1 MGNQARVKDNATVV
15 STSTRNFPNRLG
27 DDADVYLSSAE
38 VAAIAA
44 KLGRIP
50 TVEEYLSAMQGIE
63 PTSNDIYQYFM
74 KMINEKKLK
83 NKLVTML
90 REDWNGKKGYLTDN
104 EMFKYCQFYT
114 GDFWKKSEKT
124 NKKSA

>member
-1 MGNQARVKDNATVV
+1 
-15 STSTRNFPNRLG
+15 
-27 DDADVYLSSAE
+27 
-38 VAAIAA
+38 
-44 KLGRIP
+44 
-50 TVEEYLSAMQGIE
+50 
-63 PTSNDIYQYFM
+63 M

-124 NKKSA
+124 TETPGCSLCMGNQARVKDNATVVSTSTRNFPNRLGDDADVYLSSAEVANYSFKIVSSAMCPTDF

>member
-63 PTSNDIYQYFM
+63 PTSNERVLD
-74 KMINEKKLK
+74 
-83 NKLVTML
+83 
-90 REDWNGKKGYLTDN
+90 
-104 EMFKYCQFYT
+104 CPYT
-114 GDFWKKSEKT
+114 ANNRVFLYAE
-124 NKKSA
+124 